1 MTKLSRLLAACA
13 GMVVASAH
21 AEPIARD
28 PVTFTDQVARAMR
41 RQAQDV
47 DVVVKGPLTLG
58 LGELQANL
66 DRIYSYCGRDAE
78 GCPAE
83 VDRYVHTVVQ
93 VYRDRHAPP
102 TREAVRVVVRTA
114 QYVQAVG
121 ANLGGSAPVP
131 LFSRPMVAGLVA
143 VPVLDSPQAVKMLG
157 PAQAKELG
165 LSEQEAFE
173 LGLANLRQTLPPL
186 MDEAQPA
193 PPGQIG
199 QLVGDSF
206 YPSRLLLPDTWAPL
220 AKAQGGTLIV
230 ALPATDAVFYIG
242 EDSANAIWSLRMLVT
257 RVMAQAPNRL
267 SDQLLRW
274 TEAGWQ
280 PIPP

>member
-1 MTKLSRLLAACA
+1 M
-13 GMVVASAH
+13 ASAH

-28 PVTFTDQVARAMR
+28 PITFTDQVARAMR

-47 DVVVKGPLTLG
+47 DVVVRGPLTLG

-66 DRIYSYCGRDAE
+66 DRVYQYCGRDAD
-78 GCPAE
+78 GCQAE

-93 VYRDRHAPP
+93 VYRDRQAPP

-114 QYVQAVG
+114 QYVQGVR
-121 ANLGGSAPVP
+121 ANLGGLASVP

-186 MDEAQPA
+186 MDEARPA
-193 PPGQIG
+193 SPGQIG

-206 YPSRLLLPDTWAPL
+206 HPSRLLLPDTWAPL

-242 EDSANAIWSLRMLVT
+242 EDSANAIWRLRMLVS